1 MAQCVAQYI
10 APYATYAGSSCNNL
24 GSHKNQFPAQT
35 CITVRQ
41 NHPLYRTIFAQSGY
55 YDLPGSQ
62 LCLV

>member
-24 GSHKNQFPAQT
+24 GCHKNQFPTKT

-41 NHPLYRTIFAQSGY
+41 NHPLYRTIFAQSGSCERS
-55 YDLPGSQ
+55 GSQ
-62 LCLV
+62 I